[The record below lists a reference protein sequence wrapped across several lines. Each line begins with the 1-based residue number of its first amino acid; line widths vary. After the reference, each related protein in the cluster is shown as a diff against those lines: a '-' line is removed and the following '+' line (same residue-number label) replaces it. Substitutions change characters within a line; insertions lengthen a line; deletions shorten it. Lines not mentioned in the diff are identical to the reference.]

1 MITQY
6 QFMRYFLFLTCLL
19 LATVLE
25 AQKDYQTTQD
35 ISAKI
40 KKKYREAFSS
50 YNAFKYEEA
59 IKQLDKIEKKAPR
72 FVNAYLLEADCYLLL
87 KEWEKA
93 KACFEQ
99 ALEIAPDYKPISHY
113 RLGQLAMQSAT
124 YVEAG
129 QQLSLFLEKARPM
142 INFGPQQNAYWPM
155 HVFGL
160 KLWLIRFPS
169 SLKIW
174 APISIALKENTFL
187 ALRPMKKRLS
197 LMY

>member
-1 MITQY
+1 MI
-6 QFMRYFLFLTCLL
+6 FLTSTSLW
-19 LATVLE
+19 

-35 ISAKI
+35 ISKKI

-50 YNAFKYEEA
+50 YNAFKYKEA
-59 IKQLDKIEKKAPR
+59 IKQLDKIQKKAPR

-87 KEWEKA
+87 KEWDKA

-129 QQLSLFLEKARPM
+129 QQLSLFLEKAPK
-142 INFGPQQNAYWPM
+142 NS
-155 HVFGL
+155 
-160 KLWLIRFPS
+160 K
-169 SLKIW
+169 
-174 APISIALKENTFL
+174 
-187 ALRPMKKRLS
+187 LRPAAERLLADARFRPPS
-197 LMY
+197 HGQSRPFSTSKYGTQYQ